1 MIEYA
6 ENIPLRAGRQPFEAI
21 HHKWAM
27 ITTQS
32 GEKVNTMVASWGGVG
47 IMWNRP
53 VTWVFLRPQRFTR
66 ELLDRSERFSVC
78 FLPEQYHQQM
88 NYCGSHSGRVLY
100 FYIYKGNRSNE
111 FIAP

>member
-1 MIEYA
+1 MQKISPYELA
-6 ENIPLRAGRQPFEAI
+6 VNPFEAI

-53 VTWVFLRPQRFTR
+53 VT
-66 ELLDRSERFSVC
+66 DRKSV
-78 FLPEQYHQQM
+78 
-88 NYCGSHSGRVLY
+88 V
-100 FYIYKGNRSNE
+100 
-111 FIAP
+111 